1 MEWKQTNES
10 VTFSFQ
16 VAPSN
21 LTLGYELCKVT
32 DTKIMFRI
40 IFKDDTIA
48 YELNIGAA
56 LEWPPTWTRNLITMK
71 AEFTF
76 TKREKMPWP
85 NYGTHVLVDAM
96 VECGLEFREYQV
108 ISNEPLSNLT
118 HLLVVRPKDF
128 LQIVPIGRCVL
139 AQLSLRSTTSRPYN
153 PVPPCLH
160 PDDMAS
166 NYTTDCLCFMIKKYP
181 DGALSPSITALQ
193 VGQTLHLSQSV
204 GSFAIGNYDNFSV
217 IHMLAAGTGLTVM
230 LGIIQ
235 RALVRGRM
243 RTINLLH
250 FNKDEESI
258 FYEQQLEKISGQKL
272 KVTHILSQPKS
283 TWTGKRGM
291 VSRRLLKALVG
302 KRNPDACV
310 FICGPKLFS
319 QNAQRYLRYQL
330 GWKPHQMYQ
339 FE

>member
-32 DTKIMFRI
+32 DTKIMFKI
-40 IFKDDTIA
+40 ILEDQA
-48 YELNIGAA
+48 MVYELNLIDNV
-56 LEWPPTWTRNLITMK
+56 EWPPTWTRNLVTMK

-76 TKREKMPWP
+76 TKREKRPWL

-96 VECGLEFREYQV
+96 DPGLELREYQV
-108 ISNEPLSNLT
+108 VSNERLSNLI

-128 LQIVPIGRCVL
+128 LQIVPIGRHVI
-139 AQLSLRSTTSRPYN
+139 AQLSLRSHTSRPYN

-166 NYTTDCLCFMIKKYP
+166 NYTTDCLCFMIKKYS
-181 DGALSPSITALQ
+181 DGALSPCMTTLQ
-193 VGQTLHLSQSV
+193 IGQTVVFSQSV
-204 GSFAIGNYDNFSV
+204 GSFAIGKYDRFSI

-230 LGIIQ
+230 LGIIE
-235 RALVRGRM
+235 RALVIRRV

-258 FYEQQLEKISGQKL
+258 FYEQQLERISGQKL
-272 KVTHILSQPKS
+272 KVTHILRNPKS
-283 TWTGKRGM
+283 TWTGKRGI
-291 VSRRLLKALVG
+291 VSRKLLKALVG
-302 KRNPDACV
+302 RRNPDACV
-310 FICGPKLFS
+310 FICGPKLFA
-319 QNAQRYLRYQL
+319 QNAQSSLRQQL
-330 GWKPHQMYQ
+330 GWTSYQ
-339 FE
+339 IYEFC